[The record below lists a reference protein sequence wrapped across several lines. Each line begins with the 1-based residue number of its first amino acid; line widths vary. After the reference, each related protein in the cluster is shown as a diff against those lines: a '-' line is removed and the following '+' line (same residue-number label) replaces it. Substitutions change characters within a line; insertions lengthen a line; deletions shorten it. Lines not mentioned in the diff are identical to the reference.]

1 MAFSGVIYWVA
12 YQLLG
17 TQDLFLFF
25 IETYTRLTHI
35 VFADYHAPS
44 YRALAL
50 YVQVTMPLVTM
61 PLVTMPLVTM
71 PSHFICRFASG
82 SVFDAQV
89 CQPIQFNIDQ
99 VPCP

>member
-71 PSHFICRFASG
+71 PCHLLGPGVCPRRHATFVPRHFA
-82 SVFDAQV
+82 V
-89 CQPIQFNIDQ
+89 
-99 VPCP
+99 